1 MQKALGENDGGVVF
15 EQRRRPSEQLLL
27 KKNNRDMD
35 PGPLWSME
43 EHAAATVFKETTAD
57 SKAKASKAKV
67 VIIKARVGFLVWSV
81 ESW

>member
-1 MQKALGENDGGVVF
+1 
-15 EQRRRPSEQLLL
+15 
-27 KKNNRDMD
+27 
-35 PGPLWSME
+35 ME